1 MRILRGGM
9 TLGKKKTNPTLVEL
23 QDNGFDVSLT
33 GQQVKFIRKALGDT
47 QKSFAVRLG
56 VSQTSVF
63 RMEDSKHN
71 NLRGP
76 EVVLISLIAKKH
88 KIDVPTEFPE
98 EVKEAGE

>member
-1 MRILRGGM
+1 M
-9 TLGKKKTNPTLVEL
+9 TLEKKKTNPKLVDL
-23 QDNGFDVSLT
+23 PDNGFDVSLT

-63 RMEDSKHN
+63 RMEDSKDKP
-71 NLRGP
+71 LSGP

-98 EVKEAGE
+98 DGKAKA